1 MKFRIFFA
9 LTIAFA
15 GTFCISFKAVS
26 ANKYKTI
33 SAFAC
38 DSLIKANDKNP
49 DFIIL
54 DVRTPSVWSADH
66 LAGSINRNYY
76 DTDFTAQINALPKH
90 KIYLLHCQSGGRSA
104 PTLSIMKNLNFAEVY
119 EMAGGI
125 NSWKNASLKTISG
138 FAPRFM
144 LVSNDSKKK
153 GTVRYGILDTLKI
166 IVTNRANDTLKFASI
181 SLPEGNEFS
190 TNFDLKKKLN
200 GSEDYTFSLYYK
212 PMQIAKDSVKI
223 GIKSNGGDLSLKVV
237 VNMGTVM
244 YTQTIANN
252 SPAIYPN
259 PANQFIMIRN
269 VYKFDL
275 QNITVINV
283 KGEILKKIAA
293 SSLAERIDVSDLPVG
308 LYIIRLDGKK
318 NSSIQKLRISR

>member
-26 ANKYKTI
+26 TNKYKTI

-49 DFIIL
+49 DFVIL
-54 DVRTPSVWSADH
+54 DVRTPSVWASDH
-66 LAGSINRNYY
+66 LTGSINRNYY
-76 DTDFTAQINALPKH
+76 DTDFTTQINALPKH

-104 PTLSIMKNLNFAEVY
+104 PTLSTMKNQNFAEVY

-125 NSWKNASLKTISG
+125 NSWKSASLKTISG

-144 LVSNDSKKK
+144 LVSNDIKKK
-153 GTVRYGILDTLKI
+153 GTVRYGNLDTLKI
-166 IVTNRANDTLKFASI
+166 IVTNRANDTLKFTSI

-190 TNFDLKKKLN
+190 TNFDLKKKLT
-200 GSEDYTFSLYYK
+200 GGEDYSFSLYYK

-237 VNMGTVM
+237 LNMGTVLQ
-244 YTQTIANN
+244 TQALVNN
-252 SPAIYPN
+252 FPALYPN
-259 PANQFIMIRN
+259 PGNQFVTIRN
-269 VYKFDL
+269 VDGLEL
-275 QNITVINV
+275 QDVFLIDM
-283 KGEILKKIAA
+283 KGEILKRISG
-293 SSLAERIDVSDLPVG
+293 SSLDERIDVSDLPAG
-308 LYIIRLDGKK
+308 LYFVRLMSKK
-318 NSSIQKLRISR
+318 NSNTQKLIISR

>member
-15 GTFCISFKAVS
+15 GTFFVPFKAVS

-49 DFIIL
+49 DFVIL
-54 DVRTPSVWSADH
+54 DVRTPTVWASDH
-66 LAGSINRNYY
+66 LSGSINRNYY
-76 DTDFTAQINALPKH
+76 DADFTTQINALPKH

-104 PTLSIMKNLNFAEVY
+104 PTLSTMKNQNFAEVY

-125 NSWKNASLKTISG
+125 NSWKSASLKTISV

-153 GTVRYGILDTLKI
+153 GTVLYGNLDTLKI

-190 TNFDLKKKLN
+190 TNFDLKKKLT

-237 VNMGTVM
+237 LNMGTVL
-244 YTQTIANN
+244 YTLTIANN
-252 SPAIYPN
+252 SPEIYPN
-259 PANQFIMIRN
+259 PTNQFVMIRN
-269 VYKFDL
+269 VDGFDL
-275 QNITVINV
+275 QNIIVINV

-308 LYIIRLDGKK
+308 LYFVRLVGKK
-318 NSSIQKLRISR
+318 NSTIQKLIISR